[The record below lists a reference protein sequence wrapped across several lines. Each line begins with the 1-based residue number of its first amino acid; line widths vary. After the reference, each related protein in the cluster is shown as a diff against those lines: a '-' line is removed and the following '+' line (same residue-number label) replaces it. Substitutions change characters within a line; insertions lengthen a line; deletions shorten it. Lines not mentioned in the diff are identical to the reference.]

1 MVSMFAA
8 SRQVPGL
15 LDQLDN
21 KFLSVHTPCVG
32 MSGERLAEAIAIV
45 HIELILIH
53 PFREG
58 NGRLSRLLMNVM
70 ALQAG
75 WPELDF
81 TVWDKHKA
89 NYFTAIQAG
98 LSDNEPM
105 KQLVK
110 QVLRESAPKA
120 DD

>member
-1 MVSMFAA
+1 
-8 SRQVPGL
+8 
-15 LDQLDN
+15 
-21 KFLSVHTPCVG
+21 
-32 MSGERLAEAIAIV
+32 
-45 HIELILIH
+45 
-53 PFREG
+53 
-58 NGRLSRLLMNVM
+58 M

-81 TVWDKHKA
+81 TVWDTRKA
-89 NYFTAIQAG
+89 DYFAAIQAG
-98 LSDNEPM
+98 LSDYEPM